1 MLDRL
6 TSNIEKHGAT
16 LTVRAQRQQVL
27 STNLANAD
35 TPGFKARDIDFKSEL
50 AAVTE
55 AGSASRLKTTRT
67 DQVRITDPRHIGGAL
82 SSDGP
87 GSLLTTLKFRQ
98 NEQASLDNN
107 TVNLDR
113 ERANFAENSLRYEAS
128 LRFIDGSARKMIS
141 AIRGE

>member
-6 TSNIEKHGAT
+6 TSNLEQHGQA

-35 TPGFKARDIDFKSEL
+35 TPGFKARDIDFKAEL
-50 AAVTE
+50 SAVLE
-55 AGSASRLKTTRT
+55 SRTTNSIPNRVKTT
-67 DQVRITDPRHIGGAL
+67 DIRHIGAAP
-82 SSDGP
+82 SNDGP
-87 GSLLTTLKFRQ
+87 HSLLTTLKYRQ

-128 LRFIDGSARKMIS
+128 LRFINDSTRKIIS